1 MGDTSITIGNY
12 HVLSAIASGSFGR
25 VYLARHT
32 VLTTRLAALKLMHE
46 VPFSSEQER
55 GQFLQEAQVLE
66 LLKHPYILPVLD
78 AGIHEGL
85 PYIVS
90 EYASGNSLRKRLR
103 DQDAPPLS
111 LEESLTILSQVGQA
125 LQYAHDQNIIHRDIK
140 PENILFHAQGHALLA
155 DFGLAI
161 VLATTSVKHAGQ
173 AGTPRYMAPEQ
184 FREQVCKESD
194 QYALG
199 CVAYE
204 LFTGHAPFLASGTIA
219 LLYQHVNVSPIPLRQ
234 HNPQLPE
241 HIEQAV
247 LKALM
252 KQPNERFK
260 DVTSFIAA
268 LRGPDSTQL
277 LPPATALL
285 TSSSS
290 PATVTAIRPSSS
302 SSAIRPSPFSTFPM
316 KQNLDTDKSSTDAEK
331 SVVSSPPI
339 ESSAEKVDASHPQQK
354 EDATTLSGNGQKQVG
369 SRSGMKRQ
377 PRSLIAATCIAVL
390 IAIISGSV
398 FWVTRAAPSTNSGA
412 RQTGPSSAAFL
423 SSHTSI
429 VQPTQQA
436 VHTSSTPTLTPT
448 AHAHLSP
455 TAVPVPQPAL
465 AAQSAPTPQSAPVT
479 HPAPT
484 AQPAS
489 APPPPAARQFY
500 AMSYYVCGDQAR
512 LTSLNAWNTVPP
524 NTTVHASGYSGPVN
538 SYMGPGGNPKNSPGN
553 CSGTYQW
560 AWDQNPVQAQ
570 WTWSNAHLP
579 NGSCSVSIH
588 IPSWYAGAPDAYY
601 TLTAT
606 SDAGSSA
613 NYAFDVQTQNQPVTT
628 WLDLHMNG
636 QVPSISLPG
645 SPNSIYTLTLTLKN
659 GGTPNWYVGA
669 DAIRFNCSSTLLQ

>member
-1 MGDTSITIGNY
+1 MGDTSTTIGNY

-46 VPFSSEQER
+46 VPFSSEEER
-55 GQFLQEAQVLE
+55 RQFLQEAQVLE

-78 AGIHEGL
+78 AGIHEGV

-103 DQDAPPLS
+103 DQNTPPLS
-111 LEESLTILSQVGQA
+111 LEESLTVLSQVGQA
-125 LQYAHDQNIIHRDIK
+125 LQYAHDQNVIHRDIK
-140 PENILFHAQGHALLA
+140 PENILFHARGHALLA

-184 FREQVCKESD
+184 FRERVCKESD

-204 LFTGHAPFLASGTIA
+204 LFTGHAPFLATGAIA
-219 LLYQHVNVSPIPLRQ
+219 LLYQHVSVPPVPLRQ

-252 KQPNERFK
+252 KEPGERFE
-260 DVTSFIAA
+260 DVSSFIAA
-268 LRGPDSTQL
+268 LQGPGSTKA
-277 LPPATALL
+277 LPRATTPL

-290 PATVTAIRPSSS
+290 QAGLAAISPSIPSSQAEGTALS
-302 SSAIRPSPFSTFPM
+302 PSRFPTSLM
-316 KQNLDTDKSSTDAEK
+316 KQTVETNT
-331 SVVSSPPI
+331 
-339 ESSAEKVDASHPQQK
+339 SSAERSVASSPSIQSKAEEAFQQK
-354 EDATTLSGNGQKQVG
+354 EEETILSGSGQTHGG
-369 SRSGMKRQ
+369 SRLRVKRWS
-377 PRSLIAATCIAVL
+377 RALIAATCIAVL
-390 IAIISGSV
+390 IAVISGSV
-398 FWVTRAAPSTNSGA
+398 FWITRAAPSTSSGA
-412 RQTGPSSAAFL
+412 RGPL
-423 SSHTSI
+423 SLAILPSYTST

-436 VHTSSTPTLTPT
+436 THASSTPTSTPT
-448 AHAHLSP
+448 QTARVAPVPAHQP
-455 TAVPVPQPAL
+455 TLAAQPASTPQPAPVTQP
-465 AAQSAPTPQSAPVT
+465 APVPTP
-479 HPAPT
+479 
-484 AQPAS
+484 QPAS
-489 APPPPAARQFY
+489 APPPATRQFY
-500 AMSYYVCGDQAR
+500 AMSYSICGNQVQ
-512 LTSLNAWNTVPP
+512 LTNLNAWNTVAA
-524 NTTVHASGYSGPVN
+524 NATVHASGYSGPVN
-538 SYMGPGGNPKNSPGN
+538 SYAGPSGNPKNSPGN
-553 CSGTYQW
+553 CSGIYQW

-579 NGSCSVSIH
+579 NGSCNVSIH

-606 SDAGSSA
+606 SDAGSST
-613 NYAFDVQTQNQPVTT
+613 NYAFDVQNQNQPVTT
-628 WLDLHMNG
+628 WLDLHING
-636 QVPSISLPG
+636 QVPALSLPG

-669 DAIRFNCSSTLLQ
+669 DAIRFNCSSTLPQ